1 MVLLEVMFNESAN
14 VTCVSHR
21 ANIIGKRLKTIMPL
35 AAKFEESWSYLTNNC
50 PTARRMFLHQAGEPA
65 MRSSEIRWYCW
76 YEIIAQVEKKWDA
89 VVSIITDDREFFK
102 ETRQKLRDMLG
113 IAQVGPLRKELRA
126 IVDLGDP
133 LVKLCYRTEGDDTLL
148 STTVYAHWMKV
159 QGLMEELVNP
169 VTAVHRLRELLP
181 SLHAAQASD
190 AELREA
196 ATKAAPLFEKMRDD
210 VGLDGKMA
218 STLRLLRGARLFD
231 IKFIAEIPLAAL
243 AGIGGEV
250 SQVAAIPICAVNL
263 AALERELPEYKRL
276 ADEDWARPEA
286 ERSIGWNF
294 FLAQTIR
301 LPTWSLC
308 ARDVALLIPSSGTI
322 ERAFSLLTQGF
333 DDQQNAALEDYKCT
347 AVKLKY
353 NSIWREKEV

>member
-102 ETRQKLRDMLG
+102 ETRQKQRDMLG

-169 VTAVHRLRELLP
+169 VTAVPRLRELLP
-181 SLHAAQASD
+181 SLHAAQASVTHGRVLTYSAHVGRNRQLWPCTFLLD
-190 AELREA
+190 YVYQYRYCLSAQRTMDVKSHVGAKRYCGFELGWSLR
-196 ATKAAPLFEKMRDD
+196 T
-210 VGLDGKMA
+210 GLSRLS
-218 STLRLLRGARLFD
+218 STL
-231 IKFIAEIPLAAL
+231 
-243 AGIGGEV
+243 
-250 SQVAAIPICAVNL
+250 
-263 AALERELPEYKRL
+263 
-276 ADEDWARPEA
+276 
-286 ERSIGWNF
+286 
-294 FLAQTIR
+294 
-301 LPTWSLC
+301 
-308 ARDVALLIPSSGTI
+308 
-322 ERAFSLLTQGF
+322 
-333 DDQQNAALEDYKCT
+333 
-347 AVKLKY
+347 LK
-353 NSIWREKEV
+353 V